1 MSVEV
6 EAKQFLLM
14 VWRGRE
20 KGLQACDVGLDLGMC
35 GAFKAG
41 KSELFSLLVAE
52 GALQRL

>member
-6 EAKQFLLM
+6 EGKQFLL
-14 VWRGRE
+14 VVCRGRE

-35 GAFKAG
+35 GAFKAR

>member
-14 VWRGRE
+14 VCRGRE

-35 GAFKAG
+35 GAFKAR
-41 KSELFSLLVAE
+41 KSELFSRLVAG